1 MKETGNDEMSV
12 IQVRNCV
19 LIISLFTLN
28 IYLWFN
34 PKDYITY
41 AEKNGVIMK
50 ISKEFCSIQIEAF

>member
-1 MKETGNDEMSV
+1 MSV